1 MKHEFDI
8 TGCLNNSYFQQ
19 SKLESLNMYT
29 LKVTCIKLQFL
40 ICICTCM
47 YMYVHVC
54 TYKELHIIHE
64 LRMHIVM
71 GFWNLGKLTLHY
83 MYTFIHTCSL
93 HSIVHFSVLIVIVI
107 LDNEFS
113 HISWNS

>member
-54 TYKELHIIHE
+54 TCMYMYVHVCTYKELHIIHE
-64 LRMHIVM
+64 LRMHIAM
-71 GFWNLGKLTLHY
+71 
-83 MYTFIHTCSL
+83 
-93 HSIVHFSVLIVIVI
+93 
-107 LDNEFS
+107 
-113 HISWNS
+113 